1 MKEYVCSVYIMD
13 AFLKKGGSSCG
24 AQRGGSGAAEHAIS
38 TYGGIG
44 GQQPASATTN
54 VIAMKG
60 GKRRGKGKG
69 KGRTRKGG
77 YGLSQLVV
85 PAALFAANY
94 AYGRRG
100 VSLSKFTRGRRSR
113 SRRSRRFRR

>member
-1 MKEYVCSVYIMD
+1 MKEYVCSIYIMD
-13 AFLKKGGSSCG
+13 ALLKKGGSSCG

-44 GQQPASATTN
+44 GQHPASATTN

-60 GKRRGKGKG
+60 GKRRGKGK
-69 KGRTRKGG
+69 TRKGG